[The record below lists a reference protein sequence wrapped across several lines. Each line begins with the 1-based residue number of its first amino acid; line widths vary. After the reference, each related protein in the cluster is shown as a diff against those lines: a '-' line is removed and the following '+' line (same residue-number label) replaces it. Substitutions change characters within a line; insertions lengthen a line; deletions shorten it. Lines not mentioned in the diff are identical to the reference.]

1 MCKEAIVLAGWR
13 GFNGAKECM
22 WCLERWDL
30 RSAGVHFGPL
40 ERSGP
45 TSPEQWHIV
54 RRAVGICADTHR
66 MLSKLPWY
74 EEPLLLI
81 FPSLESLCRIS
92 WSLDVNVLSICGLPE
107 EVSYLAVCS
116 CGLLCAGRRWVMEL
130 TGSKLIQQEET
141 RGENW
146 FLSIT
151 VSQSGSCRGCVGLM
165 LAWRKEPTFTP
176 ATCTATSLNL
186 MQTCSVAKTQQMNFG
201 IFFSVTAERL
211 LIYPHIMTSSLIRRK
226 VSNETMCT
234 KWTASYRSKLTG
246 EFFHE
251 CSLCDISIV

>member
-1 MCKEAIVLAGWR
+1 MHVVLGTVRPQKCQSALWS
-13 GFNGAKECM
+13 
-22 WCLERWDL
+22 L
-30 RSAGVHFGPL
+30 RKVWSNL
-40 ERSGP
+40 S
-45 TSPEQWHIV
+45 
-54 RRAVGICADTHR
+54 RAVAHCNESSGYLCWHSPDALQAALVRGAPFVDFP
-66 MLSKLPWY
+66 KLGKLVLNFMIPWCQC
-74 EEPLLLI
+74 PVNLWASRRSLLL
-81 FPSLESLCRIS
+81 
-92 WSLDVNVLSICGLPE
+92 G
-107 EVSYLAVCS
+107 CS
-116 CGLLCAGRRWVMEL
+116 CGPLCAGRRWVMEL